1 MLDRLLDVCDEYIE
15 PMTNYREEM
24 DEAVRHNEAR
34 RLEIERIN
42 LVFAEDEMGRVA
54 AIEALDEPQDLPALR
69 IIC

>member
-1 MLDRLLDVCDEYIE
+1 
-15 PMTNYREEM
+15 MTNYREEM